1 MPMSLP
7 LSRLLAPSI
16 ATCLCLLSVAGHT
29 QTSPYKWETFAS
41 AEDTP
46 RLSLAQN
53 AGLIVFI
60 RRPEASSGLSGTLPT
75 DILVDERLHTSL
87 LPGGFSEAQVCPG
100 LIELKVG
107 GQATNGLRQRPSLL
121 IEVKSNSITYIEVA
135 APTAPRPFR
144 AASGDPQ
151 PSMQGLRRQVHALSR
166 LPSGQECRTAP
177 PGETLMAAAPLAS
190 SPSAPQA
197 VPPTAGLAQTAVAA
211 TPRKPAADDPV
222 PSSLPEKRRHTLSG
236 EMLFR
241 FGGYRVKDLSPQ
253 GHAELVRIARTLR
266 ERPHHIQ
273 SVVIQGHTDPMG
285 PPATHQRIANERAQ
299 TVRKILMTSGLP
311 AHKIRAEGL
320 GIAQLLVADCKK
332 QGISRDDQR
341 ACNAPNRRV
350 EIVIT
355 AIRHSSEP

>member
-1 MPMSLP
+1 MPMSPP

-16 ATCLCLLSVAGHT
+16 ATCLCLLAVAGHT
-29 QTSPYKWETFAS
+29 LASPPKWETFAQ
-41 AEDTP
+41 AEDRP

-53 AGLIVFI
+53 AALIVFI
-60 RRPEASSGLSGTLPT
+60 RHPEAGSGLSGPLPT

-87 LPGGFSEAQVCPG
+87 LPGGFSEAHVCPG

-107 GQATNGLRQRPSLL
+107 GQATNGLRQQPSVL

-144 AASGDPQ
+144 AVSGDPQ

-166 LPSGQECRTAP
+166 LPSGQECRTTP
-177 PGETLMAAAPLAS
+177 PHETLMAAAPLPP
-190 SPSAPQA
+190 SPGAPQT
-197 VPPTAGLAQTAVAA
+197 VPPAASLAPTAVVA
-211 TPRKPAADDPV
+211 TPWKPAADDPLA
-222 PSSLPEKRRHTLSG
+222 SSLPEKRRHTLSG

-241 FGGYRVKDLSPQ
+241 FGGYRVKDLSAQ

-266 ERPHHIQ
+266 ERPHRIQ

-320 GIAQLLVADCKK
+320 GMTQLLVADCKK
-332 QGISRDDQR
+332 QGKSQDDQR

-355 AIRHSSEP
+355 AIGH